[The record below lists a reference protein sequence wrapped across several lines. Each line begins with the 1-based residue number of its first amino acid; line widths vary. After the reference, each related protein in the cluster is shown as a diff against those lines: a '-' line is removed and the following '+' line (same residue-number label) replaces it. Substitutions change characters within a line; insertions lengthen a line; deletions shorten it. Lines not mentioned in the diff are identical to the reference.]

1 MIQNHDCTKGF
12 STNFIGIDDSFNFV
26 PKWEEVA
33 QTGNDD
39 DSTLNEDSK
48 STTTRTTGAS
58 VVSSGVVGY
67 DKPSPS
73 KRRRFMT
80 DVLDEGIERAKKG

>member
-1 MIQNHDCTKGF
+1 MIQNYDCTKGF
-12 STNFIGIDDSFNFV
+12 STNFIGIDDSFS
-26 PKWEEVA
+26 KWEEIA
-33 QTGNDD
+33 QTGNHD
-39 DSTLNEDSK
+39 DSTLNEASK

-73 KRRRFMT
+73 IRRRFMT
-80 DVLDEGIERAKKG
+80 NILDKGIEKAKKG